1 MKKTTSPAA
10 QQAHAQRVHLLDTL
24 RGLPMIYMILFH
36 IGYDLVYMF
45 GADWLA
51 PFFQG
56 QMKISPIFT
65 ASFVFLAGITVRFS
79 RNPAKH
85 GARLLLIAA
94 CFTLVTSFIFAGGAI
109 YFGVLHLIS
118 CGMLV
123 YSVVS
128 KYTDKLPWWLGA
140 ALCAVIFAFT
150 YNTQRGFFGFGE
162 LAVSVPEILTTNNL
176 LYPFGFIT
184 PYYISVDYL
193 PLLPWLFMFLGGTF
207 VGRLIVNRKLPKL
220 FYRDICPP
228 ITWLGRNSLLIYILH
243 QPIVF
248 GLLYLIYEIIV

>member
-1 MKKTTSPAA
+1 MENNTSPAA
-10 QQAHAQRVHLLDTL
+10 AQRVHLLDTL
-24 RGLPMIYMILFH
+24 RGIAMIYMILFH

-51 PFFQG
+51 PFFHD
-56 QMKISPIFT
+56 QMKISPVFT
-65 ASFVFLAGITVRFS
+65 AAFVFLAGITVRFS

-94 CFTLVTSFIFAGGAI
+94 CFTLVTSFVFAGGAI

-123 YSVVS
+123 YSVIS
-128 KYTDKLPWWLGA
+128 KYSDKLPWWLGA
-140 ALCAVIFAFT
+140 AVCAVIFAFT
-150 YNTQRGFFGFGE
+150 FNTSKGFFGFKGFS
-162 LAVSVPEILTTNNL
+162 LPVPEMLTINNL

-184 PYYISVDYL
+184 PYYVSVDYL
-193 PLLPWLFMFLGGTF
+193 PLLPWLFMFLGGVF
-207 VGRLIVNRKLPKL
+207 VGRLVVGRELPKL

-228 ITWLGRNSLLIYILH
+228 ITWLGRHSLMIYILH

-248 GLLYLIYEIIV
+248 GLLYLIYEII